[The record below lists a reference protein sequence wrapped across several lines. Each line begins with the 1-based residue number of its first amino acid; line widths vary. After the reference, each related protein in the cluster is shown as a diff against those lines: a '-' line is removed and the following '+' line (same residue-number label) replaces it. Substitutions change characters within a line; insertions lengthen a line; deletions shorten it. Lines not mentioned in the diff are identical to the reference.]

1 MIGQSLFPM
10 SLAFLR
16 PPRAAPPFRRLAE
29 VACVSIRSLQEGFRR
44 HLDMIPTQYLREVR
58 LARAHED
65 LRLADPSQATV
76 TRIAHNSGF
85 TSVGRFAQMYAKRY
99 GNHPSETLRSPSPG
113 PSLILERSPRSAP

>member
-10 SLAFLR
+10 SLDLLR
-16 PPRAAPPFRRLAE
+16 PPGGAAVPPARGG
-29 VACVSIRSLQEGFRR
+29 ACVSIRSLQEGFRR
-44 HLDMIPTQYLREVR
+44 HLDMTPTQYLREVR

-65 LRLADPSQATV
+65 LRLAEPSQATV

-99 GNHPSETLRSPSPG
+99 GNHPSETRRSPSPG

>member
-1 MIGQSLFPM
+1 MIGQSLFPT
-10 SLAFLR
+10 SLDLLR
-16 PPRAAPPFRRLAE
+16 PPGGAAVPPARGG
-29 VACVSIRSLQEGFRR
+29 ACVSIRSLQEGFRR
-44 HLDMIPTQYLREVR
+44 HLDMTPTQYLREVR

-76 TRIAHNSGF
+76 TRIARDSGF